1 MSIGKAK
8 STYGPFGEGL
18 ARYKAFLK
26 ERLDKKYHREIDYF
40 GGLRYYAIGTHRY
53 DWLEGERYE
62 ILLSHQEIKNSES
75 SGRFKEFVFLSKL
88 TNEFLLIEKETTV
101 QCFALINQQKNTY
114 KDLNVG
120 SLIAK
125 FI

>member
-26 ERLDKKYHREIDYF
+26 TKIDTKYHREIDYI
-40 GGLRYYAIGTHRY
+40 GSLRFYGIATLHNALEEYYEMIHY
-53 DWLEGERYE
+53 K
-62 ILLSHQEIKNSES
+62 QEVLNSEKYT
-75 SGRFKEFVFLSKL
+75 GRFKEYVLLREL